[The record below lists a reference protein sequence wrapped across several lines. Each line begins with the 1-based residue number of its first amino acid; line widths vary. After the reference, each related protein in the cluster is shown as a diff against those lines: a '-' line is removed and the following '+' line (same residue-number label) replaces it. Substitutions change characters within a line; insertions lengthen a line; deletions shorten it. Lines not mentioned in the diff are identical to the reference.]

1 MNEDAKEPPPPPPP
15 PPPIDPAP
23 ESSEQRTKC
32 CTVCNGCGCSKT
44 VPMKVPITFLTAL
57 WGFLTNVERAIIL
70 PTMWLYFK
78 TYWNDQVART
88 WYGWTM
94 ASFSLSVLLFTP
106 VYGYAAHSGIQ
117 TKYLLIFANMIE
129 ILGNLAY
136 LVAQQPWVVLAGRFI
151 SGVGGSCDTPMYAD
165 MARTTTMEER
175 TPYMAVTYVA
185 KQIGIV
191 FGPVC
196 TLLMH
201 KLHWTVGQF
210 KLSVYN
216 GPGLLMA
223 ALWALHTILAIF
235 FYPIVEKPPRDGSY
249 MKSANES
256 SEKDKL
262 LQPTLKKRRCCD
274 CDCEEW
280 RPYTTYP
287 VLSMYLMVFAT
298 YFCVMSLETVL
309 PPVVAVYFNWDE
321 VKVSYVYLG
330 ASGLLILMCIILH
343 DLSKCVEDRKLAL
356 VGFVCLVCAYIWLTF
371 TTAFINGLTVE
382 LGAPLLIVGVAI
394 HVIGMP
400 LALAVT
406 ESLYTKMVPANDL
419 DRALSYLRCVSN
431 FAFLLG
437 PLEGGI
443 FVEYAYIVFLGNFL
457 ICTLGLGLL
466 AGKYR
471 LFQPQLGHKK
481 LDRETYES
489 VK

>member
-1 MNEDAKEPPPPPPP
+1 MTEVQKEPPLASINPSDTTSMP
-15 PPPIDPAP
+15 
-23 ESSEQRTKC
+23 SEQRTKC

-44 VPMKVPITFLTAL
+44 VPMKVPITVLTAL

-70 PTMWLYFK
+70 PTMWLYFT
-78 TYWNDQVART
+78 TYWSGEVAKS

-94 ASFSLSVLLFTP
+94 ASFSLSVLIFTP
-106 VYGYAAHSGIQ
+106 VYGYAAHRGIQ
-117 TKYLLIFANMIE
+117 TKHLLVFANIIE
-129 ILGNLAY
+129 LLGNLAY

-151 SGVGGSCDTPMYAD
+151 SGIGGSCDTPMYAD
-165 MARTTTMEER
+165 LARTTSIKER
-175 TPYMAVTYVA
+175 TPYMAVTFVC

-201 KLHWTVGQF
+201 KLHWTMGDF

-223 ALWALHTILAIF
+223 ALWVIHTLLVIF
-235 FYPIVEKPPRDGSY
+235 FYPVVQKPPRDAIHLTS
-249 MKSANES
+249 S
-256 SEKDKL
+256 SEKSESARLIQSTPSD
-262 LQPTLKKRRCCD
+262 RSCCACD
-274 CDCEEW
+274 CNELK
-280 RPYTTYP
+280 PYRTYA
-287 VLSMYLMVFAT
+287 VLSMYLMVFAA

-309 PPVVAVYFNWDE
+309 PPVVDVHFNWDE

-330 ASGLLILMCIILH
+330 ASGLLIIMCIILH
-343 DLSKCVEDRKLAL
+343 IISQYVEDRRLAL
-356 VGFVCLVCAYIWLTF
+356 VGFILLVCAYTWLTF
-371 TTAFINGLTVE
+371 TTYFINSLTVE
-382 LGAPLLIVGVAI
+382 LGAPLLIAGVAI

-406 ESLYTKMVPANDL
+406 ESLYTKLVPPNDL

-443 FVEYAYIVFLGNFL
+443 FVQYAFVVFLGNFL
-457 ICTLGLGLL
+457 ICALGLGLL
-466 AGKYR
+466 AAKYH
-471 LFQPQLGHKK
+471 LFRPELGFK
-481 LDRETYES
+481 TSAYENFKS
-489 VK
+489 DTK